1 MRILMTLAAAV
12 VLLGPGCSPPPPP
25 PEPPATV
32 LFEEKFGAT
41 LADGWSKVREDEKA
55 WRLEGGALHVRAL
68 PGSLWEKENTAKN
81 VFVRALPAGA
91 DPVAIEVVVTSAPVV
106 QAEQAGLLW
115 YGDDDHYIKLVREFT
130 DNALQAVMVIEDGTK
145 LAVVGE
151 KKKLPAGDVAPLR
164 LVRKGGKLTGQY
176 KGADGA
182 WKDVG
187 TCDVPAWEAK
197 AALFAHGAP
206 PPETDRWARFGGF
219 RITKPA
225 H

>member
-1 MRILMTLAAAV
+1 MRIPMTLAAAA
-12 VLLGPGCSPPPPP
+12 VLLGAGCSPPPPT
-25 PEPPATV
+25 ELPATV
-32 LFEEKFGAT
+32 LFEEKFGAA
-41 LADGWSKVREDEKA
+41 LGEGWSWVREDAKA
-55 WRLEGGALHVRAL
+55 WRLEGGALHIRAI

-81 VFVRALPAGA
+81 VLVRALPAGA
-91 DPVAIEVVVTSAPVV
+91 DPATLEVTVTSAPAV

-115 YGDDDHYIKLVREFT
+115 YGDDDHYVKLVREFT

-151 KKKLPAGDVAPLR
+151 KKKLPAGDAASFR
-164 LVRKGGKLTGQY
+164 LVRAGGKLTGRY
-176 KGADGA
+176 KAADGT

-206 PPETDRWARFGGF
+206 APETDRWARFGGF

-225 H
+225 R